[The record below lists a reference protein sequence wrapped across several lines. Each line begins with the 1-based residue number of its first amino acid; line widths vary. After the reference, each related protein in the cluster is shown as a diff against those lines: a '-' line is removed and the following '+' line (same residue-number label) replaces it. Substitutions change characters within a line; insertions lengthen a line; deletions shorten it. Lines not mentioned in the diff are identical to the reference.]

1 MRSDTELKFEK
12 ARKLLSM
19 GKLDKKSA
27 KFVESLKKKKDI
39 GRITKRQYDYLTNL
53 VQDKYKEVSIF
64 RGIKEEAEP
73 DPKIKIY
80 NIKPLEQKSDDW
92 FDNL

>member
-39 GRITKRQYDYLTNL
+39 GKITKRQYDYLTNI
-53 VQDKYKEVSIF
+53 VQEKYKEVSIF
-64 RGIKEEAEP
+64 RGIKQEAEP

-80 NIKPLEQKSDDW
+80 KINQSELKPDDW

>member
-39 GRITKRQYDYLTNL
+39 GKITKRQYDYLTNI
-53 VQDKYKEVSIF
+53 VQEKYKEVSIF

-73 DPKIKIY
+73 DPKLKIY
-80 NIKPLEQKSDDW
+80 NIKQESKSDDW